1 MNFEKNIKTI
11 KNQSKQAQLVVVTKN
26 QSLQN
31 INNIYKIGER
41 NFGENKVQ
49 DLLKKQQELPNDINW
64 HMIGHLQTNKVKL
77 ITPFIHMIQSVD
89 SLKLIKKINSCGEQD
104 ERIINCLIQIKIA
117 EEDTKYGFSIKE
129 AKEILTTD
137 ILSKY
142 RYISVQGIMGMASFS
157 TNTNQIKNEF
167 KLMKQ
172 LFDACNNKYPILSM
186 GMSNDY
192 IIAYQAGSN
201 MIRVGSAIFQKT
213 C

>member
-172 LFDACNNKYPILSM
+172 LFDACKNKYPILSM

-201 MIRVGSAIFQKT
+201 MLRVGSAIFQKT
-213 C
+213 Y